1 MRIPLTPPGYLRA
14 SVQDLGWGEDRK
26 TKAVAVEFRTVAS
39 NEPLYV
45 TYRQERD
52 WTTEEA
58 ADIGRAQFSN
68 LLQFY
73 PWPNPA
79 MSDIRN
85 LAHLTR
91 AVPTPGTLTFDGQQ
105 LSTQRYVT
113 SEIVVDIAF
122 LPNASVSVARQ
133 PSALELPALTS
144 EPYESFRREVPLAT
158 GEYIAYH
165 AQRPGGDFL
174 H

>member
-1 MRIPLTPPGYLRA
+1 MRIPAAPPGYRVA
-14 SVQDLGWGEDRK
+14 SAQDLSWSEDRR
-26 TKAVAVEFRTVAS
+26 TKAVAVEFRTIAS

-45 TYRQERD
+45 TYRLEPD
-52 WTTEEA
+52 WVIEEA
-58 ADIGRAQFSN
+58 ADIGRARFSN

-73 PWPNPA
+73 PWPDPA
-79 MSDIRN
+79 MSDVRN

-105 LSTQRYVT
+105 PSTQRYLT

-122 LPNASVSVARQ
+122 LLNASISVARP

-144 EPYESFRREVPLAT
+144 EPYESFRPEIPPAT

-165 AQRPGGDFL
+165 AQRPDGDFL
-174 H
+174 R